1 MDSSVLIWGFLFS
14 TFGLGFFMY
23 GKKQGAIVP
32 LSCGLLLMVYPYFI
46 SNLILLIVIGV
57 VLMALPYFFRY

>member
-46 SNLILLIVIGV
+46 SNLILLILIGV
-57 VLMALPYFFRY
+57 VLMAFPYFFRY

>member
-32 LSCGLLLMVYPYFI
+32 LSYGLLLMVYPYFI

>member
-1 MDSSVLIWGFLFS
+1 MDSTTLFLGFLFS

-32 LSCGLLLMVYPYFI
+32 LSCGLALMVYPYFV
-46 SNLILLIVIGV
+46 SNPYVLTGAGI
-57 VLMALPYFFRY
+57 VLMLIPYFVRY